1 MMEQVEFSNVVVLN
15 KKDLVDKDQQQD
27 ILNKISLLNPK
38 ARVVKST
45 QSRINVKEILNTRLF
60 NRADVEE
67 NSIMMAAT
75 KVDASTYVEPEPECC
90 TRSIEKGK
98 KKCCKSKAKNDRLV
112 DSGMSQVLLGIVS
125 NNNTKSLTRH
135 EKRFGIT
142 SFIYRA
148 RRPFHPVRLNDGIL
162 EPYFMEHYEDDAPV
176 LRSHLSKLQKQASS
190 KQEKRVKFMGELL
203 RSKGFIWIATT
214 NFILGGWQQAGNIL
228 RLEAEGHWLCE
239 TREAWVGTPSE
250 ELVRKDLT
258 QENGE
263 EYPYGD
269 RRQELVFIGMKLDH
283 LAIQKALDECLLTD
297 EEMNMGPEKW
307 QETWYEEDKIQL
319 SLEDEDDEEEEDDE
333 DVEDDE
339 DENKDEEE
347 DKQQGADS
355 EDDTEGPPIKRS
367 KK

>member
-1 MMEQVEFSNVVVLN
+1 M
-15 KKDLVDKDQQQD
+15 
-27 ILNKISLLNPK
+27 
-38 ARVVKST
+38 
-45 QSRINVKEILNTRLF
+45 
-60 NRADVEE
+60 
-67 NSIMMAAT
+67 
-75 KVDASTYVEPEPECC
+75 
-90 TRSIEKGK
+90 G
-98 KKCCKSKAKNDRLV
+98 
-112 DSGMSQVLLGIVS
+112 
-125 NNNTKSLTRH
+125 
-135 EKRFGIT
+135 
-142 SFIYRA
+142 
-148 RRPFHPVRLNDGIL
+148 
-162 EPYFMEHYEDDAPV
+162 
-176 LRSHLSKLQKQASS
+176 KQASS

-283 LAIQKALDECLLTD
+283 LAIQKALDESLLTD

-307 QETWYEEDKIQL
+307 QETWYEKDKIQL

-333 DVEDDE
+333 D
-339 DENKDEEE
+339 ENKDEEE
-347 DKQQGADS
+347 DKQNRADS
-355 EDDTEGPPIKRS
+355 EYDTEGPPIKRS